1 MSEKNYLVDIPQLKQ
16 KYGEEI
22 IGTQKTKN
30 GKVEIVHGILSVS
43 DIHPG
48 QKWIGSGGSIVS
60 VCKVEECLMGTNKY
74 ERTDYMVTYTWM
86 KGETQ
91 VYHEKLAFAF
101 QCRYCLVVPKL
112 NK

>member
-1 MSEKNYLVDIPQLKQ
+1 MSHKNYLVDIPHLKQ

-22 IGTQKTKN
+22 VGTQKTKN
-30 GKVEIVHGILSVS
+30 REVKIIRGILNVS
-43 DIHPG
+43 DICPG
-48 QKWIGSGGSIVS
+48 QKWIDSGGNIVTI
-60 VCKVEECLMGTNKY
+60 CKVEEILMGN
-74 ERTDYMVTYTWM
+74 DYMVTYTWM
-86 KGETQ
+86 NGETQ

>member
-1 MSEKNYLVDIPQLKQ
+1 MSDKNYLVDIPHLKQ

-22 IGTQKTKN
+22 VGTQKTKN
-30 GKVEIVHGILSVS
+30 GEVKIIRGILSVN
-43 DIHPG
+43 DICPG
-48 QKWIGSGGSIVS
+48 QKWIGSGGNIVTI
-60 VCKVEECLMGTNKY
+60 CKVEEILMGNDEY

-86 KGETQ
+86 NGETQ